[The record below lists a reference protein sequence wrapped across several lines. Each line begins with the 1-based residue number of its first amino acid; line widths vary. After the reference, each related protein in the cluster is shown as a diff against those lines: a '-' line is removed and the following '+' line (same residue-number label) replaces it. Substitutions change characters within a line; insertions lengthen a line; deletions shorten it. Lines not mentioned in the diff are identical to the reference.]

1 MGCCCSPKCC
11 LVSGLVVAA
20 LLLVLGGVLIPIGDH
35 IISSTVT
42 KEAVLINGT
51 VAFDAWVQS
60 PSDVY
65 RQFWF
70 FNVTN
75 SEEFSLQ
82 SNSSVTVK
90 PKLKQ
95 LGPYTYKV
103 RHLAKDKLVYHPN
116 DSVSYVL
123 PQQAIFLRDMSVGP
137 EEDLITSINMVAS
150 ALPVIMGF
158 PGVLNSFY
166 KKTNTSIFHTRT
178 VRELLWGYKD
188 PILESVASTG
198 IDSTFGLFYPYN
210 GSNDGVYTI
219 FTGQGDISRVAI
231 IHEWKYNKSMNF
243 WPDEFCDRI
252 KGTDGSSFPPFL
264 NKKNKLEFFSS
275 DVCRN
280 LVAEFDQRRK
290 LKGIDVYRYLLPTSL
305 LSASNKNTANQ
316 CYTEYLN
323 RTGCTRDGVLDISSC
338 KGGAPVFISLPH
350 FLDGSREYIDDVEGL
365 EPNRED
371 HETYLDVEPTT
382 GITLSVTKRIQIN
395 VLLQPVKQIDIFKN
409 VPQDYIFP
417 IIWLNETGTLGDDSA
432 KAFREALTIPMHALF
447 SVQITLMA
455 LGSIG
460 IVVSPIVYFSVK
472 SYCAN

>member
-20 LLLVLGGVLIPIGDH
+20 LVLVLGGVLIPIGDH

-231 IHEWKYNKSMNF
+231 IHEWKYNKRSCAFFILFSAALGLNPNSGLHDPGFERLYCNFANVLTKYIVLSDSLFLYVRSMNF

-280 LVAEFDQRRK
+280 LVAEFDQTRK

-316 CYTEYLN
+316 CYCTEYLN

-371 HETYLDVEPTT
+371 HETYLDVEP
-382 GITLSVTKRIQIN
+382 V
-395 VLLQPVKQIDIFKN
+395 
-409 VPQDYIFP
+409 
-417 IIWLNETGTLGDDSA
+417 WL
-432 KAFREALTIPMHALF
+432 M
-447 SVQITLMA
+447 
-455 LGSIG
+455 
-460 IVVSPIVYFSVK
+460 
-472 SYCAN
+472 